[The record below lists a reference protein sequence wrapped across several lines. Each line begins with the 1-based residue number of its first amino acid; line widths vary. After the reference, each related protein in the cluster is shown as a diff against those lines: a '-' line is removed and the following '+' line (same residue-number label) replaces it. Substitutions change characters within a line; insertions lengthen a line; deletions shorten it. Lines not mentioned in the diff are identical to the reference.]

1 MKYKVEDELLYE
13 IATLHY
19 LEAQLEEQKALKN
32 QILRSMQP
40 KDLKG
45 VDYSIEH
52 VKGGI
57 IKSVEQEINELIQ
70 ANEKIKAME
79 QLQIAMQNALE
90 KKSNCIKELLTK
102 REKEVYDRTF
112 INGETCEDVAFS
124 MNISVRTIHND
135 RAMIVSKIR
144 KLKEK
149 IADIGINCV

>member
-19 LEAQLEEQKALKN
+19 LEAQIEEQRIIKN
-32 QILRSMQP
+32 KILRNMQP
-40 KDLKG
+40 KDITG

-57 IKSVEQEINELIQ
+57 IKSVEQEINELITT
-70 ANEKIKAME
+70 NEKLMAME

-112 INGETCEDVAFS
+112 I
-124 MNISVRTIHND
+124 
-135 RAMIVSKIR
+135 
-144 KLKEK
+144 
-149 IADIGINCV
+149 

>member
-19 LEAQLEEQKALKN
+19 LEAQIEEQRIIKN
-32 QILRSMQP
+32 KILRNMQP
-40 KDLKG
+40 KDITG

-57 IKSVEQEINELIQ
+57 IKSVEQEINELITT
-70 ANEKIKAME
+70 NEKLMAME
-79 QLQIAMQNALE
+79 QLKEAMNDALN

-102 REKEVYDRTF
+102 REKEVYERTF
-112 INGETCEDVAFS
+112 IKGETCEDVAYS

-135 RAMIVSKIR
+135 RAMIVCKIR